1 MNDVQNINYESGEDC
16 FSKTS
21 NVKSYL
27 LYGDQSRIESP
38 LFTVFIPTFQRTELF
53 KEALLSVL
61 RQWHVPFFWDI
72 VVVDNEPYDG
82 TINETEKFIRELDN
96 PRILYYRNS
105 ENLRPGD
112 NFNRGFLLARGEWIM
127 MLHDD
132 DILFDN
138 SLYNM
143 YKIIKFLKKEISKPL
158 GAVSVKYHQFKY
170 DPQFPDKHKQELVNA
185 HNYYL
190 SLPINYS
197 LYKLTHKQII
207 FTGHIGGD
215 IPSNGATYNRK
226 AVIETGGFNENFG
239 ISGDL
244 ILYYCLENKYAVYS
258 TLVPFG
264 FYRWGINTM
273 SKPESIYQTI
283 KAGYEFREYV
293 YNKNIFN
300 KIWGYLFRK
309 SQHRRFVI
317 NVMQLEKKVLKTKCS
332 INNYS
337 DICDIKPNKHI
348 YVFYSLI
355 IKFLFEQIKAW
366 QVKRLYKKSLN
377 YKED

>member
-1 MNDVQNINYESGEDC
+1 M
-16 FSKTS
+16 
-21 NVKSYL
+21 
-27 LYGDQSRIESP
+27 
-38 LFTVFIPTFQRTELF
+38 
-53 KEALLSVL
+53 
-61 RQWHVPFFWDI
+61 
-72 VVVDNEPYDG
+72 
-82 TINETEKFIRELDN
+82 
-96 PRILYYRNS
+96 YYRNS

-112 NFNRGFLLARGEWIM
+112 NFNRGFLLARGKWIM